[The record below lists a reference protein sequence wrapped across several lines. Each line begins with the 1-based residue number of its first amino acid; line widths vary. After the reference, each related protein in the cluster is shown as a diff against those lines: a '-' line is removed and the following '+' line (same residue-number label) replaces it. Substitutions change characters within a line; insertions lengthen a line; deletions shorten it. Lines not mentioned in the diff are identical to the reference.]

1 VKLQLVPVGEAMA
14 TLAALGE
21 AEDQARARVDDVSG
35 EARQA
40 IAERDQAREALIRLE
55 ASQANPQERT
65 KAEKHLAEAEEKA
78 AKPWPERR
86 QGAERAAREARQTLQ
101 LYAAEHLP
109 ELVAEVEE
117 EGRAVAEQV
126 DHAAEAF
133 LEALKRRDEVDR
145 NLSQIVALTRSMQPN
160 DTNRSKA
167 DDARRAIQA
176 LLANGGEVGPALRV
190 AVTAA

>member
-1 VKLQLVPVGEAMA
+1 VKLQLVPIGEAMA

-21 AEDQARARVDDVSG
+21 AEDQARARIDQVDAQTRAAHTEVN
-35 EARQA
+35 E
-40 IAERDQAREALIRLE
+40 AREALVQLE
-55 ASQANPQERT
+55 AGSPTPGERKQAEARLA
-65 KAEKHLAEAEEKA
+65 KAEQTVAER
-78 AKPWPERR
+78 WPERR
-86 QGAERAAREARQTLQ
+86 QGAERAAREARQALQ

-126 DHAAEAF
+126 DHACEAF
-133 LEALKRRDEVDR
+133 LAAMKRRDEVER
-145 NLSQIVALTRSMQPN
+145 NLTQVVALTRSMQPN
-160 DTNRSKA
+160 DYNRSVA
-167 DDARRAIQA
+167 DDARRAIRA